1 MFKKIIETI
10 RGWLF
15 IVITLI
21 AMALCAIRLMKLQI
35 VMGED
40 YLNQSKTSSYG
51 NQVIS
56 AARGEIVDSSGNLIV
71 KNKVGFNIVLEKAFF
86 PSDNDEQ
93 NRIIH
98 KVITLLR
105 RDGENWTDNLPISSE
120 SPFVFL
126 PSQETAVSKM
136 LKNLNLQNYATA
148 EDCIMEMIDKYGISL
163 DYNVEEARLIAGIRY
178 EMEQK
183 GFSVSNRY
191 TLAED
196 VLMDT
201 VIKIKELTYDLP
213 GVDVVEDAVRTY
225 EVGDVLPHA
234 IGTVGAIDAEEYAEL
249 KDKGYGLNSVLGK
262 SGIEK
267 AMEQYLRGTDGTR
280 QLEMMDGKVISDT
293 ITEEAIPGNTV
304 QLTVDSDFQR
314 QMQAILERHIL
325 YLRNQTEADAK
336 GKTANAGALVVVD
349 VKTGAVLGMATYP
362 TYDIN
367 DYITNY
373 ESVVSRENSPL
384 TNRAI
389 NGLYRPGSTFKTITA
404 CAGLNEGIIDAS
416 STVFCGH
423 KYTYYPDW
431 NPPPGCLGWHG
442 NINVVTALE
451 KSCNIFFYDVG
462 RRVGID
468 TLARYAAMFGLGEE
482 TGLEI
487 GGAKGYVASPAV
499 FDKYGWEW
507 NTGNVIQAAIG
518 QSETNITPIQMA
530 CQAMTIANKG
540 VRYQPYLVDSI
551 HTYNMEETVKKTE
564 PKIAAVVPDN
574 TGTTFDVITQGM
586 IKAAATVKA
595 HNSKV
600 PFDVSLTTLPFEV
613 AIKTGSPQKTAD
625 ISSSAVIGFAP
636 ADDPEIAFACY
647 VEEGEYAKYMVR
659 SIIDVYFGTGD
670 GTPISADEI
679 VTTAP
684 TETTAPPEQTL
695 SDTVTATETSAPETA
710 AETTVPE
717 TSAAETSE

>member
-148 EDCIMEMIDKYGISL
+148 EDCIMEMIDRYGISL

-196 VLMDT
+196 GLMDT

-234 IGTVGAIDAEEYAEL
+234 IGTVGAIDSRGNC
-249 KDKGYGLNSVLGK
+249 KNK
-262 SGIEK
+262 S
-267 AMEQYLRGTDGTR
+267 
-280 QLEMMDGKVISDT
+280 
-293 ITEEAIPGNTV
+293 
-304 QLTVDSDFQR
+304 
-314 QMQAILERHIL
+314 
-325 YLRNQTEADAK
+325 
-336 GKTANAGALVVVD
+336 
-349 VKTGAVLGMATYP
+349 
-362 TYDIN
+362 
-367 DYITNY
+367 
-373 ESVVSRENSPL
+373 
-384 TNRAI
+384 
-389 NGLYRPGSTFKTITA
+389 
-404 CAGLNEGIIDAS
+404 
-416 STVFCGH
+416 
-423 KYTYYPDW
+423 
-431 NPPPGCLGWHG
+431 
-442 NINVVTALE
+442 
-451 KSCNIFFYDVG
+451 
-462 RRVGID
+462 
-468 TLARYAAMFGLGEE
+468 
-482 TGLEI
+482 
-487 GGAKGYVASPAV
+487 
-499 FDKYGWEW
+499 
-507 NTGNVIQAAIG
+507 
-518 QSETNITPIQMA
+518 
-530 CQAMTIANKG
+530 
-540 VRYQPYLVDSI
+540 
-551 HTYNMEETVKKTE
+551 
-564 PKIAAVVPDN
+564 
-574 TGTTFDVITQGM
+574 
-586 IKAAATVKA
+586 
-595 HNSKV
+595 
-600 PFDVSLTTLPFEV
+600 
-613 AIKTGSPQKTAD
+613 
-625 ISSSAVIGFAP
+625 
-636 ADDPEIAFACY
+636 
-647 VEEGEYAKYMVR
+647 
-659 SIIDVYFGTGD
+659 
-670 GTPISADEI
+670 
-679 VTTAP
+679 
-684 TETTAPPEQTL
+684 
-695 SDTVTATETSAPETA
+695 
-710 AETTVPE
+710 
-717 TSAAETSE
+717 